1 MARLSHIAKNKK
13 REVAIQKFR
22 SVRNELRAK
31 MKDMGLSQEDRD
43 EARKKLTKL
52 PRMSMQH
59 RLNTRCEIT
68 GRPKAVLKRFKM
80 SRLAFRELANRGMI
94 PGVTKASW

>member
-13 REVAIQKFR
+13 REAAIKKYLPLR
-22 SVRNELRAK
+22 TELRAK
-31 MKDMGLSQEDRD
+31 MKDMGLTLEERQ
-43 EARKKLTKL
+43 EARARLIKL
-52 PRMSMQH
+52 PRYSMEY

-68 GRPKAVLKRFKM
+68 GRPKAVLKKFKM
-80 SRLAFRELANRGMI
+80 SRLAFRELANTGMI